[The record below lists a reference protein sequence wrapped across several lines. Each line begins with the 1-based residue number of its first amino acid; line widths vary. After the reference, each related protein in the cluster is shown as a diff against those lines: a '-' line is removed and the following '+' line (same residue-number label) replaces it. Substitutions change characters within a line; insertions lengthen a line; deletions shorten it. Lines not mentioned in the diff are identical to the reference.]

1 MEKVGFTLFK
11 HRGNGSSHKLVFRTK
26 VSIKATMS
34 QSGALHNPRNSN
46 LLWPVCPNCI
56 RGYLQQ
62 LLTRFV
68 LVCSAISH

>member
-1 MEKVGFTLFK
+1 
-11 HRGNGSSHKLVFRTK
+11 
-26 VSIKATMS
+26 MS

-56 RGYLQQ
+56 SGYLQQ

-68 LVCSAISH
+68 FVCSAISH